1 MISPTFARMSSIY
14 SRIGALF
21 LLFSLTVL
29 LCSVEPCAAQP
40 GWKNVLRVP
49 SYGLGWNPKNPRTMY
64 VGGQAMEF
72 YRSFDG
78 GNTWDTTNIS
88 PNIYPGA
95 ELLNVVVHPVDTA
108 VVIVGGSRAGS
119 IWRSTDCGKT
129 WDKALSRLW
138 SLAFLGESII
148 IDRTNSDILYA
159 SDFNSGTIYRSINRG
174 ATWDSLSRMP
184 IETAATPPYQ
194 QLPCSIT
201 QRSDSTNILFAGCL
215 RSSIMRSDDTGR
227 TWRKITKLRSSALDE
242 PEIPQI
248 HFSRSSP
255 MVGYAVTSYFL
266 YGARPNGGLYKTTD
280 GGATWRESRFR
291 DSGFWSMDSRP
302 LPSGKGD
309 ELVVGGFTEY
319 FDGDSLIPGSGNVLR
334 SLDNGDTWWNY
345 KDRIPY
351 EGGPNHSVITLR
363 FVGNSYQSQRLVAAT
378 VGGTCILEPDGLA
391 GVPASFTAQDHHLQ
405 LRTVGDALHIEDLYP
420 SASESRICIVDI
432 LGRTLFSATMT
443 AWNGSST
450 ITIPVSVMQS
460 GLCFAVVSRLDGSTS
475 VARIHLQP

>member
-1 MISPTFARMSSIY
+1 MNTYFRCTAPMFVVIALVIALCAAAPT
-14 SRIGALF
+14 
-21 LLFSLTVL
+21 
-29 LCSVEPCAAQP
+29 AAQP

-49 SYGLGWNPKNPRTMY
+49 SYGFGWNPKNPRTMY

-78 GNTWDTTNIS
+78 GETWDTTYINGFVGS
-88 PNIYPGA
+88 GE
-95 ELLNVVVHPVDTA
+95 ELLNVLVHPIDTA
-108 VVIVGGSRAGS
+108 VVLVGGSRVGS
-119 IWRSTDCGKT
+119 LWRSSDCGKT
-129 WDKALSRLW
+129 WDRALVRDM

-148 IDRTNSDILYA
+148 LDKSNPDILYA
-159 SDFNSGTIYRSINRG
+159 CDFNSGIFFRSTNRG
-174 ATWDSLSRMP
+174 TSWDSLSRMP

-248 HFSRSSP
+248 HFSRSNP
-255 MVGYAVTSYFL
+255 MVGYAITSYFF
-266 YGARPNGGLYKTTD
+266 YRARPNGGMYKTTD
-280 GGATWRESRFR
+280 GGATWREARFR

-309 ELVVGGFTEY
+309 DLVVGGFTEY
-319 FDGDSLIPGSGNVLR
+319 FDVDSIVPGSGNILR
-334 SLDNGDTWWNY
+334 SLDDGEKWWNY

-363 FVGNSYQSQRLVAAT
+363 FVGNSYQAQRLVAAT
-378 VGGTCILEPDGLA
+378 IGGTCILEPEGLA
-391 GVPASFTAQDHHLQ
+391 RVSGSLDIRDKYVR
-405 LRTVGDALHIEDLYP
+405 LRTEQDAIQIEDLYP
-420 SASESRICIVDI
+420 AESEPRICIVDI
-432 LGRTLFSATMT
+432 LGRIVFSTMMK
-443 AWNGSST
+443 ASSGCFDAL
-450 ITIPVSVMQS
+450 IPFSVIQT
-460 GLCFAVVSRLDGSTS
+460 GLSFAVITRADGSTS
-475 VARIHLQP
+475 VTHIRTIR